1 MHWARDI
8 TTTTKFMQHMT
19 LAHPCIFSGN
29 NLSRRSIF
37 ALLTKCALNIKIFFA
52 LHTRLFVFW
61 LTVVGAYVSDYGA
74 GGGVKAVDVCTVY
87 CLDVF
92 SARFA

>member
-1 MHWARDI
+1 MHWAREI

-52 LHTRLFVFW
+52 LHTRLFDFFF
-61 LTVVGAYVSDYGA
+61 G
-74 GGGVKAVDVCTVY
+74 
-87 CLDVF
+87 
-92 SARFA
+92 

>member
-74 GGGVKAVDVCTVY
+74 GGGGGKGCGCVY
-87 CLDVF
+87 CLL
-92 SARFA
+92 S